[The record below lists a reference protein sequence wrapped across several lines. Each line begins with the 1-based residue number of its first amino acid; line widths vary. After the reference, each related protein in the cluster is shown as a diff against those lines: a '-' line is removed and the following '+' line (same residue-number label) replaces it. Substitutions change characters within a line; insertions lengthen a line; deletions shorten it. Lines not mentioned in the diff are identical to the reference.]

1 MNTSWNHDGLLCL
14 LTISDSNILRN
25 SSTQPVGMSLAELR
39 STMNGEPE
47 TKLFHFSAI
56 AFVLG
61 FVVRA
66 VRKGRSKMFEV
77 ADNSV
82 IGRYAAVSR
91 PSTTVDR
98 AFWVLQLLLAAVFL
112 IAGTTKLAGAQ
123 MPVETFEKLG
133 VGQWF
138 RYFTGSIE
146 VIAAIM
152 IIVPRTAVVGAT
164 LLAATMVGAID
175 THVFLIG
182 GSPVPALVLLV
193 LTALVVWYRGLY
205 R

>member
-1 MNTSWNHDGLLCL
+1 
-14 LTISDSNILRN
+14 
-25 SSTQPVGMSLAELR
+25 
-39 STMNGEPE
+39 MNGEPD
-47 TKLFHFSAI
+47 TTLPHFSAI
-56 AFVLG
+56 AFVLI

-66 VRKGRSKMFEV
+66 SRKRRSKMFEV

-82 IGRYAAVSR
+82 IGRYAAASR
-91 PSTTVDR
+91 PSTTLDV

-123 MPVETFEKLG
+123 MHVETFEKLG

-138 RYFTGSIE
+138 RYFTGSVE
-146 VIAAIM
+146 VIAAIL
-152 IIVPRTAVVGAT
+152 IIVPRTVVIGAA
-164 LLAATMVGAID
+164 LLAATMIAAID

-182 GSPVPALVLLV
+182 GSPVPALILLV
-193 LTALVVWYRGLY
+193 LSVVVAWYHFLY

>member
-1 MNTSWNHDGLLCL
+1 
-14 LTISDSNILRN
+14 
-25 SSTQPVGMSLAELR
+25 
-39 STMNGEPE
+39 
-47 TKLFHFSAI
+47 
-56 AFVLG
+56 
-61 FVVRA
+61 
-66 VRKGRSKMFEV
+66 MFEV

-91 PSTTVDR
+91 PATTVDR

-152 IIVPRTAVVGAT
+152 IIVPRTAVVGAL
-164 LLAATMVGAID
+164 LLAAMMIGAFD

-182 GSPVPALVLLV
+182 GSPIPALVLLV
-193 LTALVVWYRGLY
+193 LAALVIWYRGLY

>member
-1 MNTSWNHDGLLCL
+1 
-14 LTISDSNILRN
+14 
-25 SSTQPVGMSLAELR
+25 
-39 STMNGEPE
+39 
-47 TKLFHFSAI
+47 
-56 AFVLG
+56 
-61 FVVRA
+61 
-66 VRKGRSKMFEV
+66 MFEV

-82 IGRYAAVSR
+82 IGRYAAASR

-138 RYFTGSIE
+138 RYFTGIVE
-146 VIAAIM
+146 VIAAIL
-152 IIVPRTAVVGAT
+152 IIVPRTVVVGAA
-164 LLAATMVGAID
+164 LLGATMIAAID
-175 THVFLIG
+175 THVFFIG
-182 GSPVPALVLLV
+182 GSPVPALVLLA
-193 LTALVVWYRGLY
+193 LSALVAWYRGLY

>member
-1 MNTSWNHDGLLCL
+1 
-14 LTISDSNILRN
+14 
-25 SSTQPVGMSLAELR
+25 
-39 STMNGEPE
+39 
-47 TKLFHFSAI
+47 
-56 AFVLG
+56 
-61 FVVRA
+61 
-66 VRKGRSKMFEV
+66 MFEV

-82 IGRYAAVSR
+82 IGRYAAASR
-91 PSTTVDR
+91 PSAMLDV

-123 MPVETFEKLG
+123 MHVETFEKLG

-152 IIVPRTAVVGAT
+152 IIVPRTVVVGAA
-164 LLAATMVGAID
+164 LLSATMIAAIE
-175 THVFLIG
+175 TQLVVIG
-182 GSPVPALVLLV
+182 GSPVPPLVLLV
-193 LTALVVWYRGLY
+193 LAAVVAWYHGLY

>member
-66 VRKGRSKMFEV
+66 VRKRRSKMFEV

-82 IGRYAAVSR
+82 IGRYAAVS
-91 PSTTVDR
+91 PIATTVDR
-98 AFWVLQLLLAAVFL
+98 AFWVLQLLLATVFL

-123 MPVETFEKLG
+123 VPVETFEKLG

-138 RYFTGSIE
+138 RYFTGSVE
-146 VIAAIM
+146 VIAAI
-152 IIVPRTAVVGAT
+152 IIIIPRTVLIGAA
-164 LLAATMVGAID
+164 LLAATMIGAFD
-175 THVFLIG
+175 THLLLIG
-182 GSPVPALVLLV
+182 GSPIPALVLLV
-193 LTALVVWYRGLY
+193 LAALVVWYRGLY

>member
-1 MNTSWNHDGLLCL
+1 
-14 LTISDSNILRN
+14 
-25 SSTQPVGMSLAELR
+25 
-39 STMNGEPE
+39 MNGEAD
-47 TKLFHFSAI
+47 TTLTHFSAI
-56 AFVLG
+56 AFVLV

-66 VRKGRSKMFEV
+66 VRKRRAKMFEV

-82 IGRYAAVSR
+82 IGRYAAASR
-91 PSTTVDR
+91 PSTTLEV

-123 MPVETFEKLG
+123 MHVETFEKLG

-146 VIAAIM
+146 VIAAIL
-152 IIVPRTAVVGAT
+152 IIVPRTVVVGAA
-164 LLAATMVGAID
+164 LLAATMIAAID

-182 GSPVPALVLLV
+182 GSPVPALVLLA
-193 LTALVVWYRGLY
+193 LAALVAWYRGLY

>member
-1 MNTSWNHDGLLCL
+1 
-14 LTISDSNILRN
+14 
-25 SSTQPVGMSLAELR
+25 
-39 STMNGEPE
+39 
-47 TKLFHFSAI
+47 
-56 AFVLG
+56 
-61 FVVRA
+61 
-66 VRKGRSKMFEV
+66 MFEV

-98 AFWVLQLLLAAVFL
+98 AFWVLQLLLAAVFV
-112 IAGTTKLAGAQ
+112 IAGTTKLAAAQ
-123 MPVETFEKLG
+123 MHVETFEKLG
-133 VGQWF
+133 MGQWF